1 MMKVSKEDALLE
13 INEATNNM
21 AKTGE
26 SEDFINRMRD
36 SINELDE
43 VYKQEFDGSGNI
55 EITKQIIGRKGY
67 YLRLTT
73 DKTGVFFIWH
83 NHIKKTYTIWSPNE
97 EALDKAVGVIK
108 HRIYIITQRAAAA
121 HHATTYI

>member
-1 MMKVSKEDALLE
+1 MMTVSKADALLE
-13 INEATNNM
+13 INTVTDNM

-26 SEDFINRMRD
+26 SEEFINKLVV

-43 VYKQEFDGSGNI
+43 VFKQELRGSDNVD
-55 EITKQIIGRKGY
+55 ITKQVIGRKGH

-83 NHIKKTYTIWSPNE
+83 NHTNKKYTIWSPTE
-97 EALDKAVGVIK
+97 EALGRAIGVLK
-108 HRIYIITQRAAAA
+108 HRIYITTQRTPSYSI
-121 HHATTYI
+121 HV